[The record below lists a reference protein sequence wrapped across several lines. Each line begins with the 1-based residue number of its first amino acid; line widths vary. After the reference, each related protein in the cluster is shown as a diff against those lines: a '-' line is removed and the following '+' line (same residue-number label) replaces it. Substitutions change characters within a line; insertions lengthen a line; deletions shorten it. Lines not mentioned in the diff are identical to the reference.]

1 MAKPFI
7 ALIVGVLFLVIGLVL
22 EGTIIAQAVTSGETT
37 GIGSFAGAGALNN
50 LIPLVYNAVVVVA
63 GVGLIGIGVAGAV
76 GMGPAKASPKK

>member
-22 EGTIIAQAVTSGETT
+22 EGTIIAQAVTSGE
-37 GIGSFAGAGALNN
+37 
-50 LIPLVYNAVVVVA
+50 YNAVVVVA